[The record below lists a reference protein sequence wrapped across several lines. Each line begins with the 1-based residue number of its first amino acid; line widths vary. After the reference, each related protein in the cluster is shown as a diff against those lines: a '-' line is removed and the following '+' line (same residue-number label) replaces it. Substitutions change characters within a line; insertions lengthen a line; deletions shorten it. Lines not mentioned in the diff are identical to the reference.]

1 MANKELLVIVS
12 LIRKSKWIRQQNSTC
27 QLRIRSK
34 GKGSCSKK
42 PNKFQNQIEKEV
54 GGMHRQEH

>member
-27 QLRIRSK
+27 QFRIRSK